1 MTKLYYGNG
10 VCTVE
15 GSEIKVIYIEY
26 RGAIEIDNKN
36 PANLVMA
43 RNNRIIILGMGK
55 DNYLNELFEY
65 KGEFKI
71 VRATAISNA
80 EKVRITIHKVMDYTE
95 LLDTKSEDMT
105 TKSEDLSSTYVSGRK
120 VAKTTLK
127 QPYINNLNTSEH
139 SAELYLQDGTKY
151 DGYFHI
157 HLDDNNAMTGS
168 SHTGESQDLYYST
181 GKPTRNTGLPYGIVE
196 QRKRRKIQARK
207 SLRKNRRKY

>member
-1 MTKLYYGNG
+1 MAKLYYGNG

-15 GSEIKVIYIEY
+15 ASDIVFIHIQY

-36 PANLVMA
+36 VEDNVVMA
-43 RNNRIIILGMGK
+43 KKQGIIIFGRIVK
-55 DNYLNELFEY
+55 NLNELFHY
-65 KGEFKI
+65 IGEFNI
-71 VRATAISNA
+71 SSVFAVNSNA
-80 EKVRITIHKVMDYTE
+80 EKVSTSIHRVMDYTE
-95 LLDTKSEDMT
+95 LLNTKSEDMT

-127 QPYINNLNTSEH
+127 QPHINNLNTSEQ

-168 SHTGESQDLYYST
+168 SHTGGSQDLYYST
-181 GKPTRNTGLPYGIVE
+181 GKPTRNTGIPYGIVE
-196 QRKRRKIQARK
+196 REKQRKIQARK
-207 SLRKNRRKY
+207 KKRRKR

>member
-36 PANLVMA
+36 PVNLVVA

-80 EKVRITIHKVMDYTE
+80 EKVRITIHRVMDYTE

-105 TKSEDLSSTYVSGRK
+105 TKSEDLKVTYLQGRTFR
-120 VAKTTLK
+120 KTT
-127 QPYINNLNTSEH
+127 I
-139 SAELYLQDGTKY
+139 
-151 DGYFHI
+151 
-157 HLDDNNAMTGS
+157 
-168 SHTGESQDLYYST
+168 
-181 GKPTRNTGLPYGIVE
+181 LPKGVKI
-196 QRKRRKIQARK
+196 RKI
-207 SLRKNRRKY
+207 